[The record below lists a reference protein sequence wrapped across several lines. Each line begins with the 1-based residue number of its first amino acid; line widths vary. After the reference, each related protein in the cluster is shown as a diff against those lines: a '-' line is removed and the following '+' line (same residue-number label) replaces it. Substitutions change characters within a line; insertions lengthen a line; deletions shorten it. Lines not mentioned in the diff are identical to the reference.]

1 MFSTLG
7 NVSFA
12 ASILF
17 AVSDMEGL
25 MLNLPWL
32 IGSAG
37 TVFFDFTVSTFDV
50 YELIVDICA
59 VLLVSE
65 TSRRFRMGTSCS

>member
-12 ASILF
+12 ASIMF
-17 AVSDMEGL
+17 AVNDQEEL

-37 TVFFDFTVSTFDV
+37 TVFFDFTVPASEAH
-50 YELIVDICA
+50 ELIVDICA
-59 VLLVSE
+59 VLLVS
-65 TSRRFRMGTSCS
+65 TACWRTGLGTGCS